1 MSLILDDN
9 NQLTINSSTK
19 AQINASITIA
29 GTNTALPIVV
39 TGDFKNIPSH
49 LHQIYL
55 QSMMSCYGD
64 TNVFDNTDKEPK
76 TIEEKKSEWR
86 INQIIKII
94 GQALSK

>member
-1 MSLILDDN
+1 MSLILDSN

-29 GTNTALPIVV
+29 GTNTILPIVV
-39 TGDFKNIPSH
+39 TGDFKNIPSY
-49 LHQIYL
+49 LHQMYL
-55 QSMMSCYGD
+55 ESMVSCYGD
-64 TNVFDNTDKEPK
+64 TNVFNNTDKEPK

-94 GQALSK
+94 GQALPK